1 MHLTLR
7 DDLLFVT
14 VSVVAQGRRVDIPDV
29 VVDTGSGSTMLSA
42 DRLSTIGVNPEPDDI
57 LYTVRGVGGTE
68 VVFVRSVERLQVG
81 TKAVC
86 DFDVEVGGVDYG
98 FDLNGI
104 PGMDF
109 LLQTGAVINLRHL
122 TLSF

>member
-14 VSVVAQGRRVDIPDV
+14 VSVVAQGQRVDIPDAI
-29 VVDTGSGSTMLSA
+29 VDTGSGSTMLSA
-42 DRLSTIGVNPEPDDI
+42 DHLSTIGVNPEPDDI

-81 TKAVC
+81 TKAV
-86 DFDVEVGGVDYG
+86 FDVEVGGIDYA

-104 PGMDF
+104 LGMDF
-109 LLQTGAVINLRHL
+109 LLQTGAVIDLRHL